1 MSLKNNKNN
10 IVCSG
15 YQTIMRTNLCG
26 EINKSFAGKEV
37 TLCGWVSSRRDHGK
51 LIFID
56 LRDFS
61 GVIQLVFDPNFDIQP
76 YNTAKD
82 IRSEYVVSI
91 KGEVKERSKDTIN
104 PELATGEVEIVVSKI
119 KIFNKSKTP
128 PFTIEKKE
136 NIDEITRLKY
146 RYLDLRSQD
155 MQKNLRLKHDVIVS
169 TRQYLNSK
177 GFVEI
182 ETPILAKS
190 TPEGARD
197 FLVPSRLNTGKFYAL
212 PQSPQLFKQILMF
225 SGFDRCYQI
234 ARCFRD
240 EDLRSDRQPEF
251 TQIDLEMS
259 FVGIDDV
266 INITDGLIYSIFNE
280 VLNEEIKL
288 PIERI
293 GWKECMEKYGTDKPD
308 MRFELLIKDISNIFK
323 NSKVK
328 IFKDVLDNKGIIKSL
343 VVDDFSKFTRK
354 ELDNLVDLAKK
365 NGAGGLAWI
374 KIEKDMSFQ
383 SPIAKF
389 ITESEKRDLIESLN
403 LKEKNLLLIVADEF
417 IKTCSVL
424 GIIRNYL
431 GNKLKLIK
439 SSEHKFIWVC
449 DFPLFVWN
457 DMEKRL
463 SPSHHPF
470 TRPDEETSKFL
481 DSNPLEVMSMAYD
494 IVLDGREIGGG
505 SIRIDD
511 INLQRKIFELLKIDT
526 ERIEENFG
534 FFLRSLD
541 YGVPPHGGIAIGL
554 DRLAMLIGGLDSI
567 REVIAFPKTQSAS
580 CMLTDSPSKVS
591 REQLKEAHIDVIE
604 EKKE

>member
-1 MSLKNNKNN
+1 MSLKNN
-10 IVCSG
+10 IVYSD

-26 EINKSFAGKEV
+26 EINKSFADKEV
-37 TLCGWVSSRRDHGK
+37 ILCGWVSSRRDHGK

-61 GVIQLVFDPNFDIQP
+61 GVIQLVFDPNFDIHP

-82 IRSEYVVSI
+82 IRSEYVIRI
-91 KGEVKERSKDTIN
+91 KGEVKKRSKDTIN
-104 PELATGEVEIVVSKI
+104 PELATGEVEIAVSKI
-119 KIFNKSKTP
+119 KIFNKAKTP

-146 RYLDLRSQD
+146 RYLDLRSKE
-155 MQKNLRLKHDVIVS
+155 MQRNLRLKHGVIVS
-169 TRQYLNSK
+169 ARQYLNSK
-177 GFVEI
+177 GFIEI

-266 INITDGLIYSIFNE
+266 INLTNGLIYSIFKE

-293 GWKECMEKYGTDKPD
+293 SWKECMEKYGTDKPD
-308 MRFELLIKDISNIFK
+308 TRFELLIKDISNIFK
-323 NSKVK
+323 NSKVR
-328 IFKDVLDNKGIIKSL
+328 IFKDILDNKGIIKSL

-374 KIEKDMSFQ
+374 KVEKNMSFQ

-439 SSEHKFIWVC
+439 SNEHKFIWVC
-449 DFPLFVWN
+449 DFPLFVWD

-470 TRPDEETSKFL
+470 TKPEKETSKFL
-481 DSNPLEVMSMAYD
+481 DSNPLKVMSMAYD
-494 IVLDGREIGGG
+494 IVLDGKEIGGG

-526 ERIEENFG
+526 RKIEENFG

-554 DRLAMLIGGLDSI
+554 DRLVMLIGGLDSI

-580 CMLTDSPSKVS
+580 CMLTDSPSKVPG
-591 REQLKEAHIDVIE
+591 EQLKEAHIDVIE

>member
-10 IVCSG
+10 IVYND

-82 IRSEYVVSI
+82 IRSEYVISV
-91 KGEVKERSKDTIN
+91 KGEVKKRTRDTIN
-104 PELATGEVEIVVSKI
+104 PELATGEVEIVASKI

-136 NIDEITRLKY
+136 NIDEITRLRY

-155 MQKNLRLKHDVIVS
+155 MQKNLRLKHDVIIS

-259 FVGIDDV
+259 FIGIDDV
-266 INITDGLIYSIFNE
+266 INLTDGLIYSIFKE

-288 PIERI
+288 PIEKI
-293 GWKECMEKYGTDKPD
+293 SWKESMEKYGTDKP
-308 MRFELLIKDISNIFK
+308 F
-323 NSKVK
+323 
-328 IFKDVLDNKGIIKSL
+328 
-343 VVDDFSKFTRK
+343 
-354 ELDNLVDLAKK
+354 
-365 NGAGGLAWI
+365 
-374 KIEKDMSFQ
+374 
-383 SPIAKF
+383 
-389 ITESEKRDLIESLN
+389 
-403 LKEKNLLLIVADEF
+403 
-417 IKTCSVL
+417 
-424 GIIRNYL
+424 
-431 GNKLKLIK
+431 
-439 SSEHKFIWVC
+439 
-449 DFPLFVWN
+449 
-457 DMEKRL
+457 
-463 SPSHHPF
+463 
-470 TRPDEETSKFL
+470 
-481 DSNPLEVMSMAYD
+481 
-494 IVLDGREIGGG
+494 
-505 SIRIDD
+505 
-511 INLQRKIFELLKIDT
+511 
-526 ERIEENFG
+526 
-534 FFLRSLD
+534 
-541 YGVPPHGGIAIGL
+541 
-554 DRLAMLIGGLDSI
+554 
-567 REVIAFPKTQSAS
+567 
-580 CMLTDSPSKVS
+580 
-591 REQLKEAHIDVIE
+591 
-604 EKKE
+604 